1 MHEVRREVTRVAELV
16 LAARVRQGHRQ
27 VVALGETEQDVLHRR
42 ARSLVRLQKG
52 HGHVLGA
59 RRRVLQRRA
68 AQREQLGVPAGSGVC
83 REEGVRGYCS
93 TWPLPKNGGDGPR
106 VLPTKQYRRMVRS
119 I

>member
-1 MHEVRREVTRVAELV
+1 MPGGMRRCSSARSKRRW
-16 LAARVRQGHRQ
+16 LASTCGGRAAGARSAPRSYAGGRTGARSSGARQ

-68 AQREQLGVPAGSGVC
+68 AQREQLGVPAGPRGVQ
-83 REEGVRGYCS
+83 
-93 TWPLPKNGGDGPR
+93 GGGCE
-106 VLPTKQYRRMVRS
+106 KGAA
-119 I
+119 